1 MHEIGIV
8 RQVLRTVEEFAKEN
22 DITEVSEIVLD
33 VGEVFFFNDT
43 ATTEIYPYVA
53 EETEMFKDTIL
64 TINMIPGMAECDDCD
79 AIYNLVE
86 CEGICPDC
94 GSQSKTVYSGKDC
107 SIREIHVPE

>member
-1 MHEIGIV
+1 
-8 RQVLRTVEEFAKEN
+8 
-22 DITEVSEIVLD
+22 
-33 VGEVFFFNDT
+33 
-43 ATTEIYPYVA
+43 
-53 EETEMFKDTIL
+53 MFKDTVL